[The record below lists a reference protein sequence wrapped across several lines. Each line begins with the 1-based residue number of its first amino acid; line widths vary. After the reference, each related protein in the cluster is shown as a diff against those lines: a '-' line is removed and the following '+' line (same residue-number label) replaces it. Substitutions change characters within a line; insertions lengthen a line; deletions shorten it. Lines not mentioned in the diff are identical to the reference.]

1 MARNKKKGSILLGM
15 VLYALIFLAITAG
28 GLRVLWDYMDSYETS
43 RPKNTIDQYVQQ
55 LTVGQMMPTWE
66 QWKEVV
72 DPALQSEEQIRQVV
86 EESLNGK
93 ITYARKS
100 SVSTETSQTYVLRCG
115 SQVIGEAVIKA
126 DMPGKFGFTLWTV
139 AEEEFDFS
147 YLLCK
152 DQSVTVPDSYSVA
165 ANGVVLNESYITEKG
180 MEYVALEE
188 FYDDY
193 ENLPMMVTYTA
204 GGILGDL
211 QLQVLDE
218 TGAAVENWDPVNCDV
233 VLDNCSQE
241 EWGVVRNFME
251 NFLFSYVEFSGGS
264 NQAETRNYRN
274 LVNNY
279 LIEGSDLANRLY
291 TALDGLAFSQSYGD
305 VLDEVT
311 IHGITRIDDDRIF
324 CDATY
329 MVSTYGKAG
338 RVQTTNNIKVI
349 LVTTQQGL
357 RVEAMTRY

>member
-1 MARNKKKGSILLGM
+1 MIS
-15 VLYALIFLAITAG
+15 
-28 GLRVLWDYMDSYETS
+28 
-43 RPKNTIDQYVQQ
+43 
-55 LTVGQMMPTWE
+55 
-66 QWKEVV
+66 
-72 DPALQSEEQIRQVV
+72 
-86 EESLNGK
+86 
-93 ITYARKS
+93 
-100 SVSTETSQTYVLRCG
+100 
-115 SQVIGEAVIKA
+115 
-126 DMPGKFGFTLWTV
+126 
-139 AEEEFDFS
+139 
-147 YLLCK
+147 
-152 DQSVTVPDSYSVA
+152 
-165 ANGVVLNESYITEKG
+165 
-180 MEYVALEE
+180 
-188 FYDDY
+188 
-193 ENLPMMVTYTA
+193 A